1 MFPAMLLQ
9 ETIISGFLSV
19 AVMLATL
26 LLLSFHEPAHAA
38 DKIAVAAAFLQSST
52 PSDPL
57 ANALQRFARIASYQV
72 MVRSVSSQDETKVI
86 RYSYRKPGYVRMDFS
101 TPHAGAVLI
110 YNPSNGKVT
119 LWPFGAGTFPVL
131 KLSPTDSLITDENG
145 HRVDQSD
152 IGVLLSNIRRLQ
164 QGGAT
169 RLPGEEMIAGKPA
182 VHLSVVGAEGKS
194 VAAVHRYEVWF
205 DKQSGLP
212 TKVVSYGLDG
222 KLLETVMMEAMSVN
236 VRFPPDFFAP

>member
-1 MFPAMLLQ
+1 MFLP

-19 AVMLATL
+19 AVMLTTF
-26 LLLSFHEPAHAA
+26 LLLSVHEPAHAA
-38 DKIAVAAAFLQSST
+38 ERIAVAAAFLQGST
-52 PSDPL
+52 SADPV
-57 ANALQRFARIASYQV
+57 ARALQRFAQLQSYQV
-72 MVRSVSSQDETKVI
+72 RVRSVSSQDETKVI

-110 YNPSNGKVT
+110 YNPANGKVK

-131 KLSPTDSLITDENG
+131 NLSPTDSLITDENG

-152 IGVLLSNIRRLQ
+152 MGVLLNNIRRLQ
-164 QGGAT
+164 QGGTTA
-169 RLPGEEMIAGKPA
+169 LPGEETVAGKPTL
-182 VHLSVVGAEGKS
+182 HLSVVGPEGKT
-194 VAAVHRYEVWF
+194 VEGVHRYEVWF

-212 TKVVSYGLDG
+212 GKVVSYGPGG
-222 KLLETVMMEAMSVN
+222 KLLETVQMEAMTIN

>member
-1 MFPAMLLQ
+1 MLLQ

-19 AVMLATL
+19 AVMLTTL
-26 LLLSFHEPAHAA
+26 LLFSVHEPAHAA
-38 DKIAVAAAFLQSST
+38 DRMVMAAAFLQGSAS
-52 PSDPL
+52 SDPV
-57 ANALQRFARIASYQV
+57 ARALQRFAQLPSYQV

-110 YNPSNGKVT
+110 YNPANGKVK

-131 KLSPTDSLITDENG
+131 NLSPTDSLITDENG

-152 IGVLLSNIRRLQ
+152 IGVLLNNIRRLQ
-164 QGGAT
+164 QGGT
-169 RLPGEEMIAGKPA
+169 TTTSGEETVAGKPTI
-182 VHLSVVGAEGKS
+182 HLSVVGPEGKA
-194 VAAVHRYEVWF
+194 VDAVHRYEVWF

-212 TKVVSYGLDG
+212 AKVVSYGPGG
-222 KLLETVMMEAMSVN
+222 KLVETVLMEAMTIN